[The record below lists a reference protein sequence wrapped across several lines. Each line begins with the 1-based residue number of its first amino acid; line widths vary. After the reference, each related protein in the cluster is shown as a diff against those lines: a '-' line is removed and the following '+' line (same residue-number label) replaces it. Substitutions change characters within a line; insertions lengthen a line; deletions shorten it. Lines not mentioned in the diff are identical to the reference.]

1 MLRTALRYIQVW
13 GREARPRGGRA
24 TDTAP
29 ASCAPRLPSA
39 APPSLPHRL
48 PRPPPRGR
56 RAHGPADVN
65 GAPRPGGGGGPARVR
80 GGARWW
86 RSAPLP
92 RQAAPRSPAVG
103 TVPAAQCRLGPRPCL
118 TACRALVPRRVG
130 RAWGG
135 RRLHRARPQCLGGN
149 RFQPETITGAGG
161 EAGGWAWL
169 VPQGGALETPPPPPR
184 PGPRVVTQ
192 TDQDRCSKRMEVPP
206 PDFGG

>member
-24 TDTAP
+24 TDAAP

-56 RAHGPADVN
+56 RAHGPADVS
-65 GAPRPGGGGGPARVR
+65 GAPHPGGGGGPARVR

-86 RSAPLP
+86 RLAPIP
-92 RQAAPRSPAVG
+92 RRAAPRSPAIG
-103 TVPAAQCRLGPRPCL
+103 TVPVAQCQLGPRPCL

-135 RRLHRARPQCLGGN
+135 RRLHRASPQRLGGN
-149 RFQPETITGAGG
+149 WFQPETITGWGG
-161 EAGGWAWL
+161 
-169 VPQGGALETPPPPPR
+169 GGAGRGSFRRVAPLKHLPPPAR
-184 PGPRVVTQ
+184 
-192 TDQDRCSKRMEVPP
+192 DL
-206 PDFGG
+206 